1 MMSDCVDFYQKQA
14 CAGIS
19 TVPWLA
25 RIQEQACQE
34 LERTGFPTRHHE
46 DWKYTSVDAFLQHRF
61 VFNSTQTTDHTINKL
76 ARPIPSIPLRIVNGA
91 VIPSEAKQSSGL
103 CTDSSLAMTD
113 SCTTLPSGVIIVPIS
128 EALECMPEKIKPYL
142 GQILKQEHAFHALNT
157 AMLHQGLF
165 IYIPDNVSIN
175 EPLWLN
181 HWQDKAE
188 QAVNLR
194 HIVVAG
200 CGSRVT
206 LIEDYAGLAETC
218 YFTNTITEIHLAP
231 KATVTHYKIQRE
243 SKLAYHVGHL
253 AVQQAEHSQ
262 FDSHSICIG
271 SQWMRSDITIKL
283 DEPNARCLMNG
294 LYLPGDG
301 QHMDH
306 HTLVNHAVPDCQSA
320 QDYKGILKGKS
331 RGVFNGRVVVA
342 EGAQHTEAKQ
352 QNSNL
357 LLSKN
362 AEIDT
367 KPQLEIF
374 ANDVICTHGAT
385 VGQLDEDA
393 LFYLATRGIA
403 REEASRYLMSAFMN
417 ENMRLLAN
425 DKLAAW
431 LSILLNEQLG

>member
-34 LERTGFPTRHHE
+34 LERVGFPTRHHE
-46 DWKYTSVDAFLQHRF
+46 DWKYTSVEAFLQHRF
-61 VFNSTQTTDHTINKL
+61 VFNSTAEIGHAAHKL
-76 ARPIPSIPLRIVNGA
+76 ELPIASIPFTIVNGT
-91 VIPSEAKQSSGL
+91 VIASEARS
-103 CTDSSLAMTD
+103 DRSLAIQV
-113 SCTTLPSGVIIVPIS
+113 PPGVIILPIA
-128 EALECMPEKIKPYL
+128 EALERMPEKIKPYL

-165 IYIPDNVSIN
+165 IYIPENMCIN
-175 EPLWLN
+175 EPLWLS
-181 HWQDKAE
+181 HWQDKAD

-194 HIVVAG
+194 HIVAAG
-200 CGSRVT
+200 PGSRVT
-206 LIEDYAGLAETC
+206 LIEDYAGLAATC

-231 KATVTHYKIQRE
+231 KSTVTHYKIQRE
-243 SKLAYHVGHL
+243 SKLAYHAGHL
-253 AVQQAEHSQ
+253 AVQQAAQSQ
-262 FDSHSICIG
+262 FDSHSISIG
-271 SQWMRSDITIKL
+271 SQWMRSDITINF

-294 LYLPGDG
+294 IYAPGEG

-306 HTLVNHAVPDCQSA
+306 HTLVHHAVPDCQSA
-320 QDYKGILKGKS
+320 QDYRGILKGKS
-331 RGVFNGRVVVA
+331 RAVFNGQVMVA

-352 QNSNL
+352 QNNNL
-357 LLSKN
+357 LLSLN

-403 REEASRYLMSAFMN
+403 REEACRYLMSAFMN

-425 DKLAAW
+425 EKLAAW
-431 LSILLNEQLG
+431 VGILLNEQLG

>member
-19 TVPWLA
+19 TIPWLA
-25 RIQEQACQE
+25 RLQEQACQE
-34 LERTGFPTRHHE
+34 LTRVGFPTRHHE
-46 DWKYTSVDAFLQHRF
+46 DWKYTSVDAFLKHRF
-61 VFNSTQTTDHTINKL
+61 IANRTPGSDHAAHKLDAPIASTSF
-76 ARPIPSIPLRIVNGA
+76 AIVNGT
-91 VIPSEAKQSSGL
+91 VTTI
-103 CTDSSLAMTD
+103 DMTM
-113 SCTTLPSGVIIVPIS
+113 PSGVVVLPIS
-128 EALECMPEKIKPYL
+128 EALERMPEKIKPYL
-142 GQILKQEHAFHALNT
+142 GQILKQEHAFHAMNT

-165 IYIPDNVSIN
+165 IYIPENVCMDK
-175 EPLWLN
+175 PLWLS
-181 HWQDKAE
+181 HWQDKAD

-194 HIVVAG
+194 HIVAAEP
-200 CGSRVT
+200 GSRVT
-206 LIEDYAGLAETC
+206 LIEDYAGLDATC

-231 KATVTHYKIQRE
+231 QSTVTHYKIQRE
-243 SKLAYHVGHL
+243 SKLAYHTGHL
-253 AVQQAEHSQ
+253 AVQQAAQSQ
-262 FDSHSICIG
+262 FESHSISIG
-271 SQWMRSDITIKL
+271 SQWMRSDITINL

-294 LYLPGDG
+294 IYVPGEG

-306 HTLVNHAVPDCQSA
+306 HTLVHHAAPDCQSA

-331 RGVFNGRVVVA
+331 RAVFNGQVLVA

-352 QNSNL
+352 QNKNL
-357 LLSKN
+357 LLSSN

-367 KPQLEIF
+367 KPQLGIF

-403 REEASRYLMSAFMN
+403 REEACRYLMSAFMN

-425 DKLAAW
+425 EKLATW
-431 LSILLNEQLG
+431 VGILLSEQLG